1 MEHKLL
7 QELRCML
14 QRKPSSTAPPSA
26 VDEFH
31 LRLQEIFGEII
42 TRYPGYA
49 VGQKLE
55 LEMWNTLY
63 KNQIDAL
70 QHALG
75 RRSTGN
81 PGTNAQGQPRSSM
94 ELKLRFVLL
103 LDRASGVYLT
113 LVQRLLHS
121 LPGLSWPKS
130 ILSATTSLAA
140 PAGLFSYGQLG
151 RTCGRFDLDLATFSA
166 LHRISATV
174 YSNSRWLERR
184 TEVDSATPSN
194 PAPRILSR
202 GDRLPAV
209 QSHPQ
214 QGTTD
219 AVEESPP
226 SFSVDGFPPRPSEE
240 SQPTELDS
248 PVSTIDHSIAV
259 NYLVQHCL
267 VHLGDIARYRQQLN
281 VAAGYYIWG
290 WIVHPDSGHPFNQLA
305 ILESSKGAKKRSDTL
320 FYYYVRAI
328 ACEYPFPAASTNLT
342 SMLRGALSC
351 SNHTKLSESLDDNS
365 TSVVQ
370 WKKDPRQLLFYFFAA
385 LQLCSDA
392 SRLVSLANEFS
403 NAINCSYQD
412 SWTASDSQSL
422 MRLVTL
428 HIYLLMEHSMDSKS
442 TAKSEIGR
450 TLLLHCTVRLCDW
463 IARQYVAHNQEP
475 KQCQSSIRHNLLASL
490 SLIFLWLR
498 QQACTHPVSL
508 DAAFRIY
515 APPLSE
521 EFITF
526 LNDLLSNGPP
536 DESDIH
542 SPSCSVDELDNVLD
556 WKRLIRLP
564 EICLLQGFK
573 PLQIPTQQRLCE
585 TESQAPLFPFNMD
598 WLHARNS
605 VKPLQTDA
613 DQPNA
618 NVLHYFRLTSS
629 QQIIHE
635 RIEFIL
641 KSARIIAREYPALL
655 GWIDGDS
662 GPLNSSFPNGLF
674 RTVARKPPVLAELI
688 IPSHVSQQ
696 PSSDDT
702 PLDENNLTIMHRTE
716 ANSSTGNQTLF
727 NHHAVPLQ
735 IEIQP
740 NDNTTNTSDQRVLTE
755 QSLPVQRSTNAA
767 SDASSEPTAHVDQIA
782 GERNLHSGMAI
793 TPRSPNEPV
802 EWRATPANSIEQ
814 ISSRTADAARS
825 TSTTTTSGS
834 ASGGLIVNAELA
846 KFIQEQASQVA
857 ARQQR
862 AELSSLSPNIN
873 GDHPDAANRAPS
885 TNNDGSTVHRTGK
898 ANQTRLCLS
907 AAFRRDLPPR
917 FARRLQAE
925 LLEREAQE
933 QRLGTNVESSDKLN
947 SLTSSVAMLNLD
959 QPAPLARKESEAPF
973 ELNSLLSTTG
983 DPVASD
989 ELITISP
996 AVNSIEAGIFSSGS
1010 LQPAHVLHARQLTTS
1025 STPFLTPVQNASLD
1039 VSPRSYVAPPLSMY
1053 PTPPMPLPFSRS
1065 HMIPDF
1071 QTAPPTAPPAPPV
1084 FGSQIPPRSSLYD
1097 WHPPNRVFDPV
1108 NTAPVSF
1115 ALPYTSTVI
1124 PAQPVHSTMSNPLL
1138 PISDHL
1144 PPLDLDNIGEG
1155 VGFPGQYRLR
1165 SLGQSAEYNSATVN
1179 TDAARFVQHSLLL
1192 NSSAT
1197 STKGFA
1203 YPTEGLLESSVLHPA
1218 AVVTSTEQEQCL
1230 NFPPVP

>member
-7 QELRCML
+7 QELRCL
-14 QRKPSSTAPPSA
+14 LRRKPSSAAPPSA

-75 RRSTGN
+75 RRSTGP
-81 PGTNAQGQPRSSM
+81 PGTNVQGQPRSSM

-121 LPGLSWPKS
+121 LPGLSWPKW
-130 ILSATTSLAA
+130 ILSTTTSLAA

-184 TEVDSATPSN
+184 TELDSATTSN

-226 SFSVDGFPPRPSEE
+226 SSSVDGFPLNQPSRPSEDT
-240 SQPTELDS
+240 QPVEMDS
-248 PVSTIDHSIAV
+248 PLSTIDHSIAV

-351 SNHTKLSESLDDNS
+351 SNHTKPSESLDDNS

-370 WKKDPRQLLFYFFAA
+370 WKKDPRQLLFYFYAA

-392 SRLVSLANEFS
+392 SRLVALANEFS

-412 SWTASDSQSL
+412 NWTASDSQSL

-428 HIYLLMEHSMDSKS
+428 HVYLLMEHSMDSKS
-442 TAKSEIGR
+442 TAKSEVGR

-463 IARQYVAHNQEP
+463 IARQYLAHNQET
-475 KQCQSSIRHNLLASL
+475 KQYHGSIRHSLLASL
-490 SLIFLWLR
+490 SLLFLWLR

-508 DAAFRIY
+508 DAAFRTY

-521 EFITF
+521 EFTSF
-526 LNDLLSNGPP
+526 LNDLLPLGPP
-536 DESDIH
+536 NESDIH
-542 SPSCSVDELDNVLD
+542 SSPGSVDELDNELD
-556 WKRLIRLP
+556 WKRLIRLS
-564 EICLLQGFK
+564 EISLLQGFK

-585 TESQAPLFPFNMD
+585 MESQAPLFPFNMN
-598 WLHARNS
+598 WSHAPNS

-613 DQPNA
+613 DQPDDDL
-618 NVLHYFRLTSS
+618 LHYFRLTSS

-635 RIEFIL
+635 RIKFIL
-641 KSARIIAREYPALL
+641 KSARIVAREYPALL

-662 GPLNSSFPNGLF
+662 GPPNSSFLNGRF
-674 RTVARKPPVLAELI
+674 RAIARTPPLLAELI
-688 IPSHVSQQ
+688 IPSPISHQ
-696 PSSDDT
+696 PSSENI
-702 PLDENNLTIMHRTE
+702 PLDENNLAIRHRTE
-716 ANSSTGNQTLF
+716 APSSTENQPLF
-727 NHHAVPLQ
+727 NHHTVPLQ
-735 IEIQP
+735 AEIQP
-740 NDNTTNTSDQRVLTE
+740 KENAINTSDQCVPTE
-755 QSLPVQRSTNAA
+755 QSLPVQSSADAA
-767 SDASSEPTAHVDQIA
+767 SDASSEPTAHVGQIA
-782 GERNLHSGMAI
+782 GERNLHSV
-793 TPRSPNEPV
+793 TPRPPNELL
-802 EWRATPANSIEQ
+802 EWSTTPANSVEQ

-825 TSTTTTSGS
+825 SSTTAASGS

-862 AELSSLSPNIN
+862 AELSSLSPNVN

-885 TNNDGSTVHRTGK
+885 TTSDGSSIHRTSK
-898 ANQTRLCLS
+898 ANQARLCLS

-947 SLTSSVAMLNLD
+947 SLTSSIAMLNLD

-983 DPVASD
+983 DPVGSD
-989 ELITISP
+989 EMIPPP
-996 AVNSIEAGIFSSGS
+996 AVNPIEAGIFSSGS
-1010 LQPAHVLHARQLTTS
+1010 FQPAHVLHPRQLTTS
-1025 STPFLTPVQNASLD
+1025 STPFLTPIQNASLD
-1039 VSPRSYVAPPLSMY
+1039 VNPRSYVAPPLPMY
-1053 PTPPMPLPFSRS
+1053 PTPPMPLPFSRA

-1071 QTAPPTAPPAPPV
+1071 QTPPPTAPPAPSM

-1097 WHPPNRVFDPV
+1097 WHPPNRVFDAV
-1108 NTAPVSF
+1108 TAAPVSF

-1124 PAQPVHSTMSNPLL
+1124 PAQPVHSTISNPLL
-1138 PISDHL
+1138 PISEHL
-1144 PPLDLDNIGEG
+1144 PPLDVDNFGEG

-1165 SLGQSAEYNSATVN
+1165 SLGQSAEYNSAAVN
-1179 TDAARFVQHSLLL
+1179 TDAASFVQQSLLMD
-1192 NSSAT
+1192 NSAT
-1197 STKGFA
+1197 STKGFV
-1203 YPTEGLLESSVLHPA
+1203 YPTEGLLNSNVLHPA

>member
-1 MEHKLL
+1 MG
-7 QELRCML
+7 
-14 QRKPSSTAPPSA
+14 A
-26 VDEFH
+26 
-31 LRLQEIFGEII
+31 I
-42 TRYPGYA
+42 
-49 VGQKLE
+49 
-55 LEMWNTLY
+55 
-63 KNQIDAL
+63 
-70 QHALG
+70 
-75 RRSTGN
+75 
-81 PGTNAQGQPRSSM
+81 QG
-94 ELKLRFVLL
+94 LKLAQRIDFARIMSPQGNHLKRRLIERSGEMVGDEMAQVVRPPPLGFPCLGLGNLAVSQPSCFLRVAWQLGTGRVLQLNAFFLSITKLCQILACGISLDPSYDWRMTLGNITYCILVLL
-103 LDRASGVYLT
+103 F
-113 LVQRLLHS
+113 Q
-121 LPGLSWPKS
+121 
-130 ILSATTSLAA
+130 
-140 PAGLFSYGQLG
+140 
-151 RTCGRFDLDLATFSA
+151 
-166 LHRISATV
+166 
-174 YSNSRWLERR
+174 
-184 TEVDSATPSN
+184 
-194 PAPRILSR
+194 
-202 GDRLPAV
+202 
-209 QSHPQ
+209 
-214 QGTTD
+214 
-219 AVEESPP
+219 
-226 SFSVDGFPPRPSEE
+226 
-240 SQPTELDS
+240 
-248 PVSTIDHSIAV
+248 
-259 NYLVQHCL
+259 
-267 VHLGDIARYRQQLN
+267 
-281 VAAGYYIWG
+281 
-290 WIVHPDSGHPFNQLA
+290 
-305 ILESSKGAKKRSDTL
+305 
-320 FYYYVRAI
+320 
-328 ACEYPFPAASTNLT
+328 
-342 SMLRGALSC
+342 
-351 SNHTKLSESLDDNS
+351 
-365 TSVVQ
+365 
-370 WKKDPRQLLFYFFAA
+370 
-385 LQLCSDA
+385 
-392 SRLVSLANEFS
+392 AN
-403 NAINCSYQD
+403 
-412 SWTASDSQSL
+412 
-422 MRLVTL
+422 
-428 HIYLLMEHSMDSKS
+428 
-442 TAKSEIGR
+442 
-450 TLLLHCTVRLCDW
+450 
-463 IARQYVAHNQEP
+463 
-475 KQCQSSIRHNLLASL
+475 
-490 SLIFLWLR
+490 
-498 QQACTHPVSL
+498 
-508 DAAFRIY
+508 AAFRIY

-641 KSARIIAREYPALL
+641 KSARDYSKGTAIKLEKIYSLKNRLTVALLRCLASVPLEGSTRDGILSGRPSLDRGSRDTEFGFEPRTFRSLNSRSNKLSDLAGTLVAITIFVNRTAVQRTFFCVELPFIYLLFTSLSCGLSSSHRIIAREYPALL

-947 SLTSSVAMLNLD
+947 REFTDRNVRGSNPTSTSPLPLSRIGHPGSGIPALVKPSGCMAVRHRKSAPAERFFRDWVSLTSSVAMLNLD

-1230 NFPPVP
+1230 NFPPLSCHTKEARELGSARSPKPRQGKSNGRGRVRTTDLPVSKFAL

>member
-7 QELRCML
+7 QELRCTL
-14 QRKPSSTAPPSA
+14 RRKPSNAAPPSA

-31 LRLQEIFGEII
+31 LRIQEIFGEII

-75 RRSTGN
+75 RRSTGP

-121 LPGLSWPKS
+121 LPGLSWPKW
-130 ILSATTSLAA
+130 ILSTTTSLAA

-184 TEVDSATPSN
+184 TEVDSATTSN

-214 QGTTD
+214 HGTTD
-219 AVEESPP
+219 AVKESPP
-226 SFSVDGFPPRPSEE
+226 SSSVDGFPLNQPSRPSEDT
-240 SQPTELDS
+240 QPTELDS
-248 PVSTIDHSIAV
+248 PLSTIDHSIAV

-351 SNHTKLSESLDDNS
+351 SNYTKPSECLDDNS
-365 TSVVQ
+365 TSVFQ
-370 WKKDPRQLLFYFFAA
+370 WKKDPRQLLFYFYAA

-392 SRLVSLANEFS
+392 SRLVALVNEFS
-403 NAINCSYQD
+403 NAIDCSYQD

-442 TAKSEIGR
+442 AAKSEVGR

-463 IARQYVAHNQEP
+463 IARQYHTYSQET
-475 KQCQSSIRHNLLASL
+475 KQYQSSIRQNLLASL
-490 SLIFLWLR
+490 SLLFLWLR
-498 QQACTHPVSL
+498 QQACTHSVSL

-521 EFITF
+521 EFTAF
-526 LNDLLSNGPP
+526 LNELLPIGPP
-536 DESDIH
+536 NESDVH
-542 SPSCSVDELDNVLD
+542 SSPCSVVELDNELD

-564 EICLLQGFK
+564 EISLLQGFK
-573 PLQIPTQQRLCE
+573 PLRIPTQQHLCE
-585 TESQAPLFPFNMD
+585 MESQAPLFPFNMD
-598 WLHARNS
+598 WSHARNS

-613 DQPNA
+613 DQPDGD
-618 NVLHYFRLTSS
+618 VLHYFRLTSS
-629 QQIIHE
+629 QQIIRE
-635 RIEFIL
+635 RINFIV
-641 KSARIIAREYPALL
+641 KSARIVAHEYPALL
-655 GWIDGDS
+655 GWIDSDC
-662 GPLNSSFPNGLF
+662 GPLNSSTLNGRF
-674 RTVARKPPVLAELI
+674 RAIARKPPLLAELI
-688 IPSHVSQQ
+688 IPSHISRQ
-696 PSSDDT
+696 PSSEHI
-702 PLDENNLTIMHRTE
+702 PLDENNLMSMHRTE
-716 ANSSTGNQTLF
+716 APSSTETQALF
-727 NHHAVPLQ
+727 NHH
-735 IEIQP
+735 QP
-740 NDNTTNTSDQRVLTE
+740 KDNAINTSNQCVLTE
-755 QSLPVQRSTNAA
+755 QSLPVQPSANAA
-767 SDASSEPTAHVDQIA
+767 SDASFEPTAHVDQLA
-782 GERNLHSGMAI
+782 GEPNLLSGMAV
-793 TPRSPNEPV
+793 TPRPPNELV
-802 EWRATPANSIEQ
+802 EWRATPANSVEQ
-814 ISSRTADAARS
+814 ISSRTADAGRS
-825 TSTTTTSGS
+825 TSTAAASGS

-862 AELSSLSPNIN
+862 AELSSLSPNVN

-885 TNNDGSTVHRTGK
+885 TNSDGSSIHRTGK
-898 ANQTRLCLS
+898 ANQARLCLS

-933 QRLGTNVESSDKLN
+933 HRLSTNFDSSDKLN
-947 SLTSSVAMLNLD
+947 SLSSSIAMLNLD

-983 DPVASD
+983 DPVGSD
-989 ELITISP
+989 EMITSP
-996 AVNSIEAGIFSSGS
+996 AVNPIEAGVFSSGS
-1010 LQPAHVLHARQLTTS
+1010 LQPAHLLHPRQLTTS
-1025 STPFLTPVQNASLD
+1025 STPFLAPIQNASLD
-1039 VSPRSYVAPPLSMY
+1039 VNPRSYVAPPLPMY

-1071 QTAPPTAPPAPPV
+1071 QTPPPTAPPAPSV

-1108 NTAPVSF
+1108 TAAQVSF

-1144 PPLDLDNIGEG
+1144 PPLDLDFGEN

-1165 SLGQSAEYNSATVN
+1165 SLGQSAEYNSAAVN
-1179 TDAARFVQHSLLL
+1179 TDAGSFIPQPLLMD
-1192 NSSAT
+1192 NPAT
-1197 STKGFA
+1197 STKGFVH
-1203 YPTEGLLESSVLHPA
+1203 PTGELLNSNVLHPA